1 MSSQSIDLDQGR
13 TTTAA
18 ESPIPAN
25 PTMFIAD
32 PGPLGLAAFA
42 GTTFVL
48 SIFNSGMAN
57 DTGSSVVLGL
67 ALFYGGIG
75 QLLAGMWEFRKANTF
90 GALAFTSYGAFWLSF
105 AYLLRYTDLTKAT
118 DLSQALGVYL
128 LMWTI
133 FTAYMTVASLRV
145 SGAVAAVFVM
155 LTLTFAAL
163 AIGEFATSTGWHH
176 LGGYL
181 GIITA
186 VLAWY
191 ASFAGVT
198 NATWGRTVLPT
209 FTVPVDR
216 MGAGRGARHA

>member
-57 DTGSSVVLGL
+57 DTGTNVVLGL

-75 QLLAGMWEFRKANTF
+75 QLLAGMWEFRKNNTF

-105 AYLLRYTDLTKAT
+105 AYLIRYTDLTTAK
-118 DLSQALGVYL
+118 DVNQALGVYV

-133 FTAYMTVASLRV
+133 FTLYMTVPAMKV
-145 SGAVAAVFVM
+145 SGAVAAVFVL

-163 AIGEFATSTGWHH
+163 TVGYFDVSTGWHH

-181 GIITA
+181 GIATA
-186 VLAWY
+186 IVAWY
-191 ASFAGVT
+191 ASMAGVT
-198 NATWGRTVLPT
+198 NAPWGRTVMPT
-209 FTVPVDR
+209 YPQTPR
-216 MGAGRGARHA
+216 R

>member
-1 MSSQSIDLDQGR
+1 MSTSSIDLDQSRAAR
-13 TTTAA
+13 TEATA
-18 ESPIPAN
+18 SAN
-25 PTMFIAD
+25 PTVYVAD

-57 DTGSSVVLGL
+57 ASGTDVVIGL
-67 ALFYGGIG
+67 ALFYGGVG

-105 AYLLRYTDLTKAT
+105 GYLIRYTDLTKAT
-118 DLSQALGVYL
+118 DVNQALGVFV

-133 FTAYMTVASLRV
+133 FTLYMTVAAVRV
-145 SGAVAAVFVM
+145 SGAVGAVFVL

-163 AIGEFATSTGWHH
+163 TIGYFNNSADWHK

-181 GIITA
+181 GIVTA
-186 VLAWY
+186 LAAWY
-191 ASFAGVT
+191 ASMAGVT
-198 NATWGRTVLPT
+198 NATWGRIVMPT
-209 FTVPVDR
+209 FPRPTNK
-216 MGAGRGARHA
+216 A

>member
-13 TTTAA
+13 TSAGGET
-18 ESPIPAN
+18 PIPAN
-25 PTMFIAD
+25 PTMFVAD

-57 DTGSSVVLGL
+57 DTGTAVVIGL

-105 AYLLRYTDLTKAT
+105 GYLLRYTDLTKAT
-118 DLSQALGVYL
+118 DASQALGVFL

-133 FTAYMTVASLRV
+133 FTLYMTVASLRV

-163 AIGEFATSTGWHH
+163 TIGEFATSTGWHH

-198 NATWGRTVLPT
+198 NATWGRTVMPT
-209 FTVPVDR
+209 FTVPVNR
-216 MGAGRGARHA
+216 AGAGRVAPRA

>member
-1 MSSQSIDLDQGR
+1 MSTSSIDLNQGHAG
-13 TTTAA
+13 TTAEA
-18 ESPIPAN
+18 PIPTN
-25 PTMFIAD
+25 PTTFVAD

-57 DTGSSVVLGL
+57 DSGTNVVLGL

-75 QLLAGMWEFRKANTF
+75 QLLAGMWDFRKNNTF

-105 AYLLRYTDLTKAT
+105 AYLIRYTDLTKAT
-118 DLSQALGVYL
+118 DVNQALGVYV

-133 FTAYMTVASLRV
+133 FTLYMTLPALRV
-145 SGAVAAVFVM
+145 SGAVAAVFVL

-163 AIGEFATSTGWHH
+163 TIGYFDVSKGWHH

-181 GIITA
+181 GIATA
-186 VLAWY
+186 IVAWY
-191 ASFAGVT
+191 ASMAGVT
-198 NATWGRTVLPT
+198 NATWGRTIMPT
-209 FTVPVDR
+209 YPQTP
-216 MGAGRGARHA
+216 ARRQ

>member
-13 TTTAA
+13 TSAHPET
-18 ESPIPAN
+18 PIPAN

-48 SIFNSGMAN
+48 SVFNSGMAN
-57 DTGSSVVLGL
+57 DSGSSVVLGL
-67 ALFYGGIG
+67 ALFYGGIA

-105 AYLLRYTDLTKAT
+105 AYLLRYTDLTKAS
-118 DLSQALGVYL
+118 DLGQALGVYL

-145 SGAVAAVFVM
+145 SGAVAGVFVM

-163 AIGEFATSTGWHH
+163 CIGEFATSTGWHH

-181 GIITA
+181 GVITA
-186 VLAWY
+186 VVAWY

-209 FTVPVDR
+209 FTVPMDR
-216 MGAGRGARHA
+216 MGATRVAPRA